1 MHERLM
7 HTLETNEI
15 RRIANRAL
23 NSNFQRCLVG
33 RQQENLLRRM
43 QTIYKFIWD
52 ALVHTALVGLVELR
66 ALGKLHWQIQLENG
80 NFEYPSA
87 RESH

>member
-43 QTIYKFIWD
+43 QTIYKFLWD
-52 ALVHTALVGLVELR
+52 ALVLTALVGFVELR
-66 ALGKLHWQIQLENG
+66 ALGKLH
-80 NFEYPSA
+80 
-87 RESH
+87 